1 MKNNPH
7 IQTLLI
13 LVFLAGFVTIMYFM
27 PIVGIFTML
36 FFLVYAVIYSEIINQ
51 QDGDAKQ

>member
-1 MKNNPH
+1 MKTNPH

-36 FFLVYAVIYSEIINQ
+36 FFLVYAVIYSEVVNQ
-51 QDGDAKQ
+51 QDKDGR